1 MIVYPAYIYLSKEKE
16 TPANPNLWE
25 NGVINYPV
33 VKSPNATFI
42 PQQNI
47 FHMTYKQYVIFTLP
61 LKQFSKLT
69 IRARGDSN
77 GYQLSVKIFN
87 ESSTEK
93 LFQLGVLDQNYVYDI
108 PESYRKNDVQVAF
121 TASFGAQDWLSITMS

>member
-1 MIVYPAYIYLSKEKE
+1 MIVYPDYILLSKKE
-16 TPANPNLWE
+16 EPANPNLWG

-33 VKSPNATFI
+33 VQSQNAKFI

-47 FHMTYKQYVIFTLP
+47 FYMPYRQYVIFTLP

-87 ESSTEK
+87 DNPTEK
-93 LFQLGVLDQNYVYDI
+93 LFQLGTMEQNYVYDI
-108 PESYRKNDVQVAF
+108 PEQYRKNDVQVVF
-121 TASFGAQDWLSITMS
+121 TASFGTINLLSITMS

>member
-1 MIVYPAYIYLSKEKE
+1 MIVYPDYILLSKKE
-16 TPANPNLWE
+16 EPANPNLWG

-33 VKSPNATFI
+33 VQSQNAEFI

-47 FHMTYKQYVIFTLP
+47 FYMPHRQYVIFTLP

-69 IRARGDSN
+69 IRARGDIN

-87 ESSTEK
+87 DNPTEK
-93 LFQLGVLDQNYVYDI
+93 LFQLGIIEQNYVYDI
-108 PESYRKNDVQVAF
+108 PEQYRKNDVQVVF
-121 TASFGAQDWLSITMS
+121 TASFGTINLLSITMS